1 MNCRLPQTPR
11 SPAAAASHYFDD
23 TFTRQ
28 RRQSMSGT
36 RRNSLARSMTRTRSI
51 GARSDWTNAGA
62 MTPGAPSTTGGDDD
76 DEDGDD
82 EAPAGNGEKPRQWS
96 IYKEDPAEASGKRE
110 SSDDHITKY
119 VQDQLQRL
127 KTNESAEMSDEIAA
141 SGDAAADKRDF

>member
-62 MTPGAPSTTGGDDD
+62 MTPRAPSTTGDEEDGD
-76 DEDGDD
+76 DGDD
-82 EAPAGNGEKPRQWS
+82 EAPAAAGEKPRQWG
-96 IYKEDPAEASGKRE
+96 IYKENPSEASGKGE

-127 KTNESAEMSDEIAA
+127 RTNESAEMSEEIAA
-141 SGDAAADKRDF
+141 SGDGTAEK